1 MQLSFLGK
9 LLLSSGC
16 FLSVS
21 FLSLGSAIGVS
32 PSGHQLTKQVS
43 VDPDYETEVQQNT
56 ECSFIT
62 GNRVN
67 IRSGPGKSYSTI
79 AQLNRGDGVRAV
91 YREGDWV
98 KLAARVDGFEPNETY
113 EPLDGWVHN
122 QYINGCS
129 EDKFDM
135 WRTSE

>member
-1 MQLSFLGK
+1 M
-9 LLLSSGC
+9 
-16 FLSVS
+16 
-21 FLSLGSAIGVS
+21 GSAIGVS
-32 PSGHQLTKQVS
+32 PSGHELTKQVS

-56 ECSFIT
+56 QCSFIT

-67 IRSGPGKSYSTI
+67 VRSGPGKSYSAI
-79 AQLNRGDGVRAV
+79 AQLNRGDGVRAL

-98 KLAARVDGFEPNETY
+98 KLAARVDGFEPDEAY

-129 EDKFDM
+129 EDQFDM